1 MSHRPESDRIAGGA
15 EGMSRTRRT
24 KTGEAIWELAETAN
38 PGKIEPPHPGAR
50 SRPFTD
56 AQFHDKIM
64 KACGPGF
71 PIVCGAF
78 YAIVQ

>member
-1 MSHRPESDRIAGGA
+1 MAGGVEA
-15 EGMSRTRRT
+15 MSRTRRAN
-24 KTGEAIWELAETAN
+24 TGEAIWELAETAN

-50 SRPFTD
+50 SRAFTD
-56 AQFHDKIM
+56 AEFHDKIM
-64 KACGPGF
+64 KACRPGGF